1 VCDPPSCYLSARS
14 RSWTLAWISA
24 PSGTVRRPGPVK
36 RADVLN
42 QFGHAV
48 IPAAR
53 QVGGDAHRGLCGR
66 GYG

>member
-1 VCDPPSCYLSARS
+1 M
-14 RSWTLAWISA
+14 LAWISA